1 MTVASDVK
9 QCLSNLKGVEAT
21 LSTLALH
28 TKDEESSRILH
39 ETMTTVSEIV
49 SDMRKRVGEL
59 EREELQYK
67 GF

>member
-9 QCLSNLKGVEAT
+9 QCLSNLKGIEAT
-21 LSTLALH
+21 LSALAVH
-28 TKDEESSRILH
+28 TKDEESSRLFH
-39 ETMTTVSEIV
+39 EAMTTVGEIV
-49 SDMRKRVGEL
+49 NDVRDRVGQL

>member
-9 QCLSNLKGVEAT
+9 QCLSNLKGIEAT

-28 TKDEESSRILH
+28 TKDEESARIFH

>member
-21 LSTLALH
+21 LSTLALQ
-28 TKDEESSRILH
+28 TKDEESARLFH
-39 ETMTTVSEIV
+39 EAMTMVGEIV
-49 SDMRKRVGEL
+49 SDMRERVGQL

>member
-9 QCLSNLKGVEAT
+9 QCLASLKGVEAT

-28 TKDEESSRILH
+28 TEDEESARLFH
-39 ETMTTVSEIV
+39 DVMTMVSEIV
-49 SDMRKRVGEL
+49 SDMRDRVGEL

>member
-9 QCLSNLKGVEAT
+9 QCLANLKGVEAT

-28 TKDEESSRILH
+28 TNDEESAFILH

>member
-9 QCLSNLKGVEAT
+9 QCLSNLKGVEAS

-28 TKDEESSRILH
+28 TKDEESARLFH
-39 ETMTTVSEIV
+39 EAMTMVSEIV
-49 SDMRKRVGEL
+49 SEMRDRVGQL

>member
-9 QCLSNLKGVEAT
+9 QCLASLKGVEAT

-28 TKDEESSRILH
+28 TEDEESARLFH
-39 ETMTTVSEIV
+39 DVMTMVSEIV
-49 SDMRKRVGEL
+49 SDMRGRVGEL

>member
-9 QCLSNLKGVEAT
+9 QCLANLKGIEAT
-21 LSTLALH
+21 LSALAVQ
-28 TKDEESSRILH
+28 TQDEESSRLFH
-39 ETMTTVSEIV
+39 EVMTMVSQIV
-49 SDMRKRVGEL
+49 IDVRDRVGEL